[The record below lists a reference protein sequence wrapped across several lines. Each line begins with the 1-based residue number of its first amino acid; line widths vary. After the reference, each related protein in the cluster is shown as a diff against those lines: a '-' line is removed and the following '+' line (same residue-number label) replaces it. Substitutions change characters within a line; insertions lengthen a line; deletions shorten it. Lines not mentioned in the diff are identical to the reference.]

1 MGSIRESSSYL
12 ISFQL
17 VIDWQAWIGW
27 RLALL
32 FANPDGSQPVMA
44 KETES
49 LMAIPESDRDD
60 FALIG
65 ESPAMVAL
73 RMEMDLA
80 ARSQAKVLISGE
92 TGAGKEVVAR
102 LIHHNGQRRSRRFVA
117 LNCSGIPETL
127 LESELFGHTRGSFTG
142 AYRDKPGLVRLAD
155 NGTLFLD
162 ELGEMS
168 LRMQAVLLRFA
179 ETGEVQ
185 PVGADGPTGR
195 TDVRLITATHRDLR
209 AQIDSGA
216 FREDLYYRLNVIQIR
231 VPPLRERGETDVRQL
246 LHFFLHRAS
255 ALHAL
260 PVPQLTA
267 DTERMLIA
275 YRWPGNVRELKNITE
290 RLVVGNAI
298 GPVTPDALPPDVRGG
313 DAPAGVSRTK
323 AAAQGT
329 PASTTVAAPPTT
341 VAEGLWDRMLN
352 GESFWTVVHQ
362 PFKSHDLTRADVRAL
377 IFRGLQYT
385 RGNYRQLVKLFH
397 MPDSDYKRFLSF
409 LSQHDCNLPFQAHR
423 AGDAQAPGDRIQ
435 VAC

>member
-1 MGSIRESSSYL
+1 M
-12 ISFQL
+12 
-17 VIDWQAWIGW
+17 D
-27 RLALL
+27 
-32 FANPDGSQPVMA
+32 NPRTD
-44 KETES
+44 KEV
-49 LMAIPESDRDD
+49 
-60 FALIG
+60 ALIG
-65 ESPAMVAL
+65 ESAAMVGL
-73 RMEMDLA
+73 RMEVELA

-92 TGAGKEVVAR
+92 TGVGKEVVAR
-102 LIHHNGQRRSRRFVA
+102 LIHFNGARRSRRFVA

-209 AQIDSGA
+209 TQIDSGA

-231 VPPLRERGETDVRQL
+231 VPPLRERGQADVRQL
-246 LHFFLHRAS
+246 LYYFLQQAS
-255 ALHAL
+255 ESHAL
-260 PVPQLTA
+260 SLPTLTA
-267 DTERMLIA
+267 DTEQFLLA

-290 RLVVGNAI
+290 RLVVGNSM
-298 GPVTPDALPPDVRGG
+298 GLVTPDALPADMRGSQG
-313 DAPAGVSRTK
+313 DLTGSLRGKAVPVAGGVLD
-323 AAAQGT
+323 
-329 PASTTVAAPPTT
+329 VAAPRPSSVPDT
-341 VAEGLWDRMLN
+341 LWERLLN

-362 PFKSHDLTRADVRAL
+362 PFKAHDLTRADVRAL
-377 IFRGLQYT
+377 IFRGLQHT

-397 MPDSDYKRFLSF
+397 MPESDYKRFLSF

-423 AGDAQAPGDRIQ
+423 AGDAQALPERVE